1 MKSIAWIIGI
11 IVIVIA
17 GIGLFVLLNSG
28 DLIKTGIEKY
38 GSAAL
43 GAEVSVEA
51 VNLDLA
57 GGSAQILG
65 LTVGN
70 PAGLDGADAL
80 NVGEVKVLLDPGQ
93 ISESLIVIKQ
103 VLIDGA
109 DVALIAKGKR
119 SNFQQL
125 MENVERSVGSPDGA
139 TESSEAAGAQPRFI
153 VDRLD
158 FTNAAASVNSD
169 LLGDLALDIPD
180 VHLTDIGRKSNGVT
194 AAELAQQFL
203 KPISDAATR
212 AAVEEG
218 LDLEGVKARAKQ
230 RVQEQIRDKISS
242 GLRGLTDRL
251 KEKKTEE

>member
-1 MKSIAWIIGI
+1 MKAIAWIIGI
-11 IVIVIA
+11 IVIVI
-17 GIGLFVLLNSG
+17 GGVGLFVVLNSG
-28 DLIKTGIEKY
+28 GLIKTGIEMY
-38 GSAAL
+38 GPDAL
-43 GAEVSVEA
+43 GAEVSVED
-51 VNLDLA
+51 VNLDLSA
-57 GGSAQILG
+57 GSAQILG

-70 PAGLDGADAL
+70 PAGFNGSDAL
-80 NVGEVKVLLDPGQ
+80 SLGEVKVVLDTGQ
-93 ISESLIVIKQ
+93 ISESLIVIRQ
-103 VLIDGA
+103 ILIDSA
-109 DVALIAKGKR
+109 DVALIARGRR

-125 MENVERSVGSPDGA
+125 MENVERSVGASDGA
-139 TESSEAAGAQPRFI
+139 AESTEAAGAQPRFI

-169 LLGDLALDIPD
+169 VLGDLALEIPD
-180 VHLTDIGRKSNGVT
+180 IHLTDIGRKSKGVT

-218 LDLEGVKARAKQ
+218 LDLEGVKARAKE

-251 KEKKTEE
+251 RDKKAKK